1 MADSHTVSQKV
12 RQADLDVGLILDPQ
26 GQAGLSVLAFAELEV
41 GIVMRPDHLAGRR
54 RCLWASSAWS
64 GILCPARR

>member
-1 MADSHTVSQKV
+1 M

-41 GIVMRPDHLAGRR
+41 GIVMRPDHPLAGAKA
-54 RCLWASSAWS
+54 LSLASSAWS
-64 GILCPARR
+64 GISCPARR